1 MRLVLVD
8 SGENGYFARNK
19 RALAVM
25 ESNIE
30 TCNKLLSYYIQ
41 WDNIN
46 SRVSVHMTRSDYYQ
60 LDGLRQILENNS
72 TKQVFNVINSD
83 LKKNLPKNLDYI
95 PISEVK
101 DFMTSLIRANTV
113 GQLYKNIEGVLS
125 KSHKA
130 KNDKD
135 GGHLINFIAY

>member
-1 MRLVLVD
+1 MKLVLVD

-19 RALAVM
+19 RALAIM

-41 WDNIN
+41 WENIN
-46 SRVSVHMTRSDYYQ
+46 SRVSVHMTRSDFYQ
-60 LDGLRQILENNS
+60 LDGLRQLLENNS

-83 LKKNLPKNLDYI
+83 FKKNLPTNLAYI

-101 DFMTSLIRANTV
+101 DLMTSLLRANTV
-113 GQLYKNIEGVLS
+113 GQLYKNIESVLS
-125 KSHKA
+125 KSNKA

>member
-1 MRLVLVD
+1 MKLVLVD
-8 SGENGYFARNK
+8 SGENGYFARNQ
-19 RALAVM
+19 RALAIM

-41 WDNIN
+41 WENIN
-46 SRVSVHMTRSDYYQ
+46 SRVSVHMTRSDFYQ
-60 LDGLRQILENNS
+60 LDGLRQLLENNS

-83 LKKNLPKNLDYI
+83 FKKNLPTNLAYI

-101 DFMTSLIRANTV
+101 DLMTSLLRANTV
-113 GQLYKNIEGVLS
+113 GQLYKNIESVLS
-125 KSHKA
+125 KSNKA